1 MQNYRRNLPS
11 VYRKPERTLE
21 ITGSRLPRWTPPY
34 IDMLPQGEDTRPVL
48 IPMSLEGQETIGQPY
63 RYVVQCRTDI
73 EAPSYPDIITLDLD
87 SIVGT
92 DVTVSIDIPGKG
104 TFIPGM
110 PGDTGRG
117 NIGFCVR
124 EISGMVT
131 HARYVRHDDRAIVYE
146 FVIEPALAK
155 ARKGCNYRIFQN
167 RTVIEVIE
175 SILADY
181 SMSIDWRISG
191 PLVID
196 HYPTRDLIRQHFESD
211 ATCFQRLCEHY
222 GLFYWFEHSNT
233 YHRIV
238 IADTMGAFH
247 PHGEAYETIHFST
260 GDRIDEEHIDR
271 LEVISTQTEGKV
283 TVVDHDY
290 TRPRLARNNFPLRED
305 SEDPRNTA
313 EADQEFYTYANV
325 SQPLQGAQGLNGRK
339 NDVDREAQFVALVR
353 MQALRCKGLRAKGH
367 GNMRGLMTGFTFEL
381 VEHPYRK
388 ANQEYLVV
396 STRLKITEVDQTSSP
411 GQEFSCETSFEVQP
425 VREYFRMPHETPWP
439 QVGVERAIVTGPDGR
454 EMWTD
459 SYGRI
464 CCQVVPD
471 REGNFDH
478 NSFIWVSPMQPW
490 QHGQT
495 GTAAVPRIGS
505 EIYLGYVNGNPDM
518 PVMLGSTVNASNQP
532 GWQLPRNQWL
542 SGLRSRMQGGVS
554 SNHLALDDTKGK
566 QQAQLASD
574 HGKSSLS
581 VGYNTR
587 IDGNDGRQD
596 ARGEGFELRTDLW
609 GVLRAAMGLLV
620 TTVRRPGAAGKV
632 KEMGETVV
640 RLTQARAQHE
650 DLSRLAL
657 QHNAQTLDA
666 SQAEAAGTIRAQN
679 DAIRGDAGNGN
690 DFPELTRPDM
700 VFASA
705 AGIAT
710 TATDNT
716 HMASQNDHAV
726 TAGRDVSYSAGRSYH
741 AAATGAV
748 SLFAYQQGMKF
759 IAAKGAWVAQAQ
771 SGPMSLAA
779 LGDVTISSSNGEVI
793 INAAK
798 RILLVANGSYIEL
811 TGSGITNGS
820 PGPILEKG
828 ASWNRPGADSKR
840 MPLPVM
846 PVAPLAQEP
855 TSVYSQTFDVS
866 TVAANLGVGPALANQ
881 PYRVY
886 LADGTIQQQ
895 GMLTEGTTMTITT
908 PESTRVKCEVGAGD
922 WGAVEDSHDHH
933 ELEHDAGQ
941 A

>member
-1 MQNYRRNLPS
+1 MQNYRRNTRNL
-11 VYRKPERTLE
+11 YRKPERTLE
-21 ITGSRLPRWTPPY
+21 IAGSALPRWTPPY

-48 IPMSLEGQETIGQPY
+48 IPVSLEGHETIGQPY

-73 EAPSYPDIITLDLD
+73 EVPSYPDIITLDLD

-92 DVTVSIDIPGKG
+92 AVTVFVDIPGKG

-117 NIGFCVR
+117 NIGFCIR
-124 EISGMVT
+124 EISGIVT
-131 HARYVRHDDRAIVYE
+131 HATYVRHDDRAIVYQ
-146 FVIEPALAK
+146 FVIEPGLAK

-167 RTVIEVIE
+167 LTVIEVIE
-175 SILADY
+175 SILGDY
-181 SMSIDWRISG
+181 PMSIDWRIAG
-191 PLVID
+191 PAIID

-211 ATCFQRLCEHY
+211 ATFFQRLCEHY

-247 PHGEAYETIHFST
+247 PHGKAYETIRFST

-271 LEVISTQTEGKV
+271 LEVISRQTEGKV

-290 TRPRLARNNFPLRED
+290 TRPRLARSNFPLRED
-305 SEDPRNTA
+305 DEQPRDTA
-313 EADQEFYTYANV
+313 QADQEYYTYANV
-325 SQPLQGAQGLNGRK
+325 SQPLQGAQGLSGRPNK
-339 NDVDREAQFVALVR
+339 VDQEAQFVALVR
-353 MQALRCKGLRAKGH
+353 MQALRCQGLRAKGH
-367 GNMRGLMTGFTFEL
+367 GNMRGLTTGFTFEL
-381 VEHPYRK
+381 IEHPYRK

-396 STRLKITEVDQTSSP
+396 STRLKITEVDQSSSP
-411 GQEFSCETSFEVQP
+411 GPEFSCETDFEVQP
-425 VREYFRMPHETPWP
+425 VHEYFRMPHETPWP

-459 SYGRI
+459 GYGRI
-464 CCQVVPD
+464 CCQLVPD

-518 PVMLGSTVNASNQP
+518 PVMLGSTVNANNQP

-587 IDGNDGRQD
+587 IDGNEGRQD

-609 GVLRAAMGLLV
+609 GVLRAAMGLLL
-620 TTVRRPGAAGKV
+620 TTVARSGASGKV
-632 KEMGETVV
+632 KEVAESIA

-650 DLSRLAL
+650 DLSRLAQ

-666 SQAEAAGTIRAQN
+666 SQADAVRTIKTQN
-679 DAIRGDAGNGN
+679 DAIRGNAENGN

-700 VFASA
+700 VLASA
-705 AGIAT
+705 AGIAM
-710 TATDNT
+710 TATDST
-716 HMASQNDHAV
+716 HMASQNDHAI
-726 TAGRDVSYSAGRSYH
+726 TAGRDVSYSAGRAYH
-741 AAATGAV
+741 VSARGAV

-759 IAAKGAWVAQAQ
+759 IAAKGAWIAQAQ
-771 SGPMSLAA
+771 NGPMSLAA
-779 LGDVTISSSNGEVI
+779 LGDVSISSTDGRVVITASKEVWI
-793 INAAK
+793 GAG
-798 RILLVANGSYIEL
+798 GSYIQIN
-811 TGSGITNGS
+811 GSGIVNAS
-820 PGPILEKG
+820 PGPILEKTP
-828 ASWNRPGADSKR
+828 SWDVPGADARVPHFPPFGSGT
-840 MPLPVM
+840 
-846 PVAPLAQEP
+846 P
-855 TSVYSQTFDVS
+855 TDNHIHS
-866 TVAANLGVGPALANQ
+866 L
-881 PYRVY
+881 
-886 LADGTIQQQ
+886 
-895 GMLTEGTTMTITT
+895 
-908 PESTRVKCEVGAGD
+908 
-922 WGAVEDSHDHH
+922 
-933 ELEHDAGQ
+933 
-941 A
+941 